1 MAALAA
7 TGVFAQSS
15 VTLSGVVDVGVSN
28 PIGADKA
35 RIDQSANGANQIVF
49 SGSEDL
55 GGGMTASFRLAQRF
69 SPESGKNDGSANG
82 RPTFQGES
90 TVGVSGGFGAVKLG
104 RAVTAF
110 QGPVNNTDPW
120 GTLQQGSVALL
131 GYGYATSPGS
141 AGSATG
147 VENGG
152 GNGRTDGIFY
162 TSPSFNGITASVTYG
177 FKNTQE
183 TGTVTTYS
191 KNLTSAWVGYAS
203 GPLYIGA
210 GAEENRYGDR
220 ATAMLAT
227 YDLGVAKL
235 GVGYGITNPSNNA
248 NDYKNW
254 NAMAIVPMGAV
265 TLKVG
270 YGQAKQE
277 GSAAASQKLGVGVD
291 YALSKRT
298 TLYTS
303 VGNDK
308 KQATGPKSGFDLGIR
323 HAF

>member
-1 MAALAA
+1 
-7 TGVFAQSS
+7 
-15 VTLSGVVDVGVSN
+15 
-28 PIGADKA
+28 
-35 RIDQSANGANQIVF
+35 
-49 SGSEDL
+49 
-55 GGGMTASFRLAQRF
+55 MTASFRLAQRF
-69 SPESGKNDGSANG
+69 SPESGKNDGGATG

-120 GTLQQGSVALL
+120 GTLQQASVGLL
-131 GYGYATSPGS
+131 AYGYATSPTA
-141 AGSATG
+141 AGGTHSQG
-147 VENGG
+147 VNDGG

-177 FKNTQE
+177 FKSTHEKGE
-183 TGTVTTYS
+183 TDIATYD
-191 KNLTSAWVGYAS
+191 KNFTSVWVGYAS

-210 GAEENRYGDR
+210 GGEENRYGDR

-235 GVGYGITNPSNNA
+235 GVGYGITNASNNA

-270 YGQAKQE
+270 YGQAKRE

-298 TLYTS
+298 ILYTS
-303 VGNDK
+303 VGSDK
-308 KQATGPKSGFDLGIR
+308 KQSPKNGFDLGVR
-323 HAF
+323 HSF